1 MSGKKCISKLILISF
16 SFCLSQ
22 LAQDICWNS
31 LFPLNYLQNRKMM
44 SDFLPFSRPSMGD
57 AELAA
62 LREVLQSGWI
72 TTGPKNYALEEAFCT
87 LTGNRHAI
95 AVSSA
100 TGGMH
105 VTLMALGIG
114 AGDEVITPSQTWVS
128 TLNMICLL
136 GATPVMI
143 DVDPDTLMIT
153 PEAVAAAI
161 TPRTKAII
169 PVHYAGAPAD
179 IDAIRAI
186 GERHAIPVIEDAAHA
201 AGAYYK
207 GRHVGWR
214 GTAIFSFH
222 AIKNMTCAEGGLV
235 VTDDDELA
243 ARIRSLKFHGLGVD
257 TWDRQTQ
264 GRAPQAEVI
273 TPGFKY
279 NLADINAA
287 LALVQLEKLA
297 HANQRRGEI
306 AQRYL
311 DELADTPFRPLTAP
325 SWAHQH
331 AWHLFI
337 IRVDETA
344 CGISR
349 DVLMEKLKTMG
360 IGTGLHFRAAH
371 TQKYYRERFPDVSL
385 PHTEWNSAR
394 ICSLPLFPDMTDDD
408 VTRVISALRQLSGC

>member
-1 MSGKKCISKLILISF
+1 
-16 SFCLSQ
+16 
-22 LAQDICWNS
+22 
-31 LFPLNYLQNRKMM
+31 M

-72 TTGPKNYALEEAFCT
+72 TTGPKNQALEEAFCA

-105 VTLMALGIG
+105 VTLMALGIS

-143 DVDPDTLMIT
+143 DVDPENLMIT
-153 PEAVAAAI
+153 PEAVEAAI
-161 TPRTKAII
+161 TPRTKAIV
-169 PVHYAGAPAD
+169 PVHYAGAPVD

-186 GERHAIPVIEDAAHA
+186 AERHGIPVIEDAAHA
-201 AGAYYK
+201 AGTYYK

-257 TWDRQTQ
+257 AYDRQTL

-273 TPGFKY
+273 SPGFKY

-287 LALVQLEKLA
+287 LALVQLDKLA
-297 HANQRRGEI
+297 AANQRRAAI

-311 DELADTPFRPLTAP
+311 RELADTPFRPLAVP
-325 SWAHQH
+325 SWEHQH

-337 IRVDETA
+337 IRVDEAA

-349 DVLMEKLKTMG
+349 DALMEKLKAMG

-394 ICSLPLFPDMTDDD
+394 ICSIPLFPDMTDDD
-408 VTRVISALRQLSGC
+408 VNRVISALHQLSGR

>member
-1 MSGKKCISKLILISF
+1 
-16 SFCLSQ
+16 
-22 LAQDICWNS
+22 
-31 LFPLNYLQNRKMM
+31 M

-72 TTGPKNYALEEAFCT
+72 TTGPKNQALEEAFCA

-105 VTLMALGIG
+105 VTLMALGIS

-143 DVDPDTLMIT
+143 DVDPENLMIT
-153 PEAVAAAI
+153 PEAVEAAI
-161 TPRTKAII
+161 TPRTKAIV
-169 PVHYAGAPAD
+169 PVHYAGAPVD

-186 GERHAIPVIEDAAHA
+186 AECHGIPVIEDAAHA
-201 AGAYYK
+201 AGTYYK

-257 TWDRQTQ
+257 AYDRQTL

-273 TPGFKY
+273 SPGFKY

-287 LALVQLEKLA
+287 LALVQLDKLA
-297 HANQRRGEI
+297 AANQRRAAI
-306 AQRYL
+306 AQCYL
-311 DELADTPFRPLTAP
+311 RELADTPFRPLAVP
-325 SWAHQH
+325 SWEHQH

-337 IRVDETA
+337 IRVDEAA

-349 DVLMEKLKTMG
+349 DALMEKLKAMG

-394 ICSLPLFPDMTDDD
+394 ICSIPLFPDMTDDD
-408 VTRVISALRQLSGC
+408 VTRVISALHQLSGR